1 MDLSAYGSG
10 IFGSQRSKSMGSF
23 KLRLVIYFM
32 LLALLPLVAAT
43 VAGGEVAERG
53 EVGSADSRLSTALRV
68 AVADYEEQLD
78 EDAAETA
85 RFLARTNSVPQ
96 DLASGNRAALAQTAN
111 AVEHSAFY
119 SPKGDLLAGEPPSPP
134 DGQREVLVRT
144 PDGKLLGSV
153 VVHIPFDNALAKRLA
168 DRAALDDG
176 ARFAIVADERV
187 IAPTTIKG
195 DLDVPHQ
202 QPQFVT
208 VDGVSYR
215 AIGTDLIP
223 REGAKRP
230 AVSLVALSPKAA
242 VDQAVGD
249 LRSRFLLFSAV
260 ALVAVGILAY
270 TFGRTIV
277 RSLGELAAAAG
288 AIANGKLE
296 ERVPVRG
303 RDEFAALGEA
313 FNDMAEQLE
322 QRLRDL
328 DAERGRVRDTIGR
341 FGEALAATHDPYALL
356 PVIVENTVVATGAAG
371 ARLVVD
377 GKEIAHEGN
386 TADGGKPLAIP
397 LGLEGR
403 ESGVLYLTPK
413 EADFSNEARELAH
426 WLGAQASI
434 ALENA
439 RLHRLVE
446 RQANTDGL
454 TELPNR
460 RHFEEALEVE
470 ISRAERFGGSL
481 ALILGDLDEFKQVN
495 DRYGHQAGDDVLQT
509 FADILRSTVR
519 DVDLPARYG
528 GEEFAVLL
536 PQTDLDGAHE
546 LAERLRRALA
556 ARPMSTHPGGLV
568 AVTASFGVAAFPDAP
583 TPAALFASAD
593 EALYR
598 AKRAGKNCVV
608 SADAGTIVRAHD

>member
-1 MDLSAYGSG
+1 
-10 IFGSQRSKSMGSF
+10 MGSF

-43 VAGGEVAERG
+43 VAVSEVAERG
-53 EVGSADSRLSTALRV
+53 ETGSVDSRLSTAIRV
-68 AVADYEEQLD
+68 AQADYQEQLD
-78 EDAAETA
+78 VDAAETA
-85 RFLARTNSVPQ
+85 RSLVHATMVQ
-96 DLASGNRAALAQTAN
+96 EALANHNRSALVGMAKQ
-111 AVEHSAFY
+111 VEHSAFY
-119 SPKGDLLAGEPPSPP
+119 TPGGEFLAGVPPEQF
-134 DGQREVLVRT
+134 DGSRSFKVKDDE
-144 PDGKLLGSV
+144 GKALGSV
-153 VVHIPFDNALAKRLA
+153 VVHIPFDDFLAKHLGSH
-168 DRAALDDG
+168 AALKKGDLFAFVADDG
-176 ARFAIVADERV
+176 V
-187 IAPTTIKG
+187 IAPSSLEG
-195 DLDVPHQ
+195 ALGVPLQ
-202 QPQFVT
+202 RPRFVSIG
-208 VDGVSYR
+208 GVSYR
-215 AIGTDLIP
+215 AVGTNLLA
-223 REGAKRP
+223 ESAGRP
-230 AVSLVALSPKAA
+230 PVAIVALSPKAA
-242 VDQAVGD
+242 IDKAVSD
-249 LRSRFLLFSAV
+249 LRRRFLLFSTV

-288 AIANGKLE
+288 GIAKGKLE

-313 FNDMAEQLE
+313 FNDMAAQLE
-322 QRLRDL
+322 QRLREL
-328 DAERGRVRDTIGR
+328 DAERDRVRLTIAR
-341 FGEALAATHDPYALL
+341 FGDALAATHDPYALL
-356 PVIVENTVVATGAAG
+356 PVIVENTVEATGAGG

-377 GKEIAHEGN
+377 GKEIAREGDPD
-386 TADGGKPLAIP
+386 DGGKPLAIP
-397 LGLEGR
+397 LGLDGR
-403 ESGVLYLTPK
+403 ESGVLYLTPR
-413 EADFSNEARELAH
+413 EADFSDEARELAH
-426 WLGAQASI
+426 WLGSQASI

-481 ALILGDLDEFKQVN
+481 ALILADLDDFKQVN

-509 FADILRSTVR
+509 FADILRATVR
-519 DVDLPARYG
+519 EIDLPARYG

-536 PQTDLDGAHE
+536 PQTDLDGANE

-583 TPAALFASAD
+583 TPAGLFASAD

-598 AKRAGKNCVV
+598 AKRSGKNCVI

>member
-1 MDLSAYGSG
+1 
-10 IFGSQRSKSMGSF
+10 MGSF

-43 VAGGEVAERG
+43 VAFSEVAERG
-53 EVGSADSRLSTALRV
+53 ETGSADSRLSTAIRV
-68 AVADYEEQLD
+68 ALADYEEQLD
-78 EDAAETA
+78 EDAPVTA
-85 RFLARTNSVPQ
+85 RSLARATPVQ
-96 DLASGNRAALAQTAN
+96 QALAIRSRSALVRL
-111 AVEHSAFY
+111 AKEVEHSAFY
-119 SPKGDLLAGEPPSPP
+119 SAKHDFLAGEPRGPF
-134 DGQREVLVRT
+134 DGFREAPVKT
-144 PDGKLLGSV
+144 SAGELLGSV
-153 VVHIPFDNALAKRLA
+153 VVHIPFDAELANHLGS
-168 DRAALDDG
+168 RAALDDG
-176 ARFAIVADERV
+176 DRFAFVVDGRV
-187 IAPTTIKG
+187 IAPDTIKG
-195 DLDVPHQ
+195 ELAVPYQ
-202 QPQFVT
+202 QPRFVT
-208 VDGVSYR
+208 VDGVSFR
-215 AIGTDLIP
+215 ALGTDLIAED
-223 REGAKRP
+223 RLGRP
-230 AVSLVALSPKAA
+230 PVSLVALSPKAA
-242 VDQAVGD
+242 VDEAVGD
-249 LRSRFLLFSAV
+249 LRNRFLLFSAV
-260 ALVAVGILAY
+260 AMFAVGILAY
-270 TFGRTIV
+270 TFARTIV

-288 AIANGKLE
+288 AIAKGKLE

-313 FNDMAEQLE
+313 FNDMAAQLE
-322 QRLRDL
+322 QRLREL

-341 FGEALAATHDPYALL
+341 FGDALAATHDPYTLL
-356 PVIVENTVVATGAAG
+356 PVIVQNTVEATGAAG

-397 LGLEGR
+397 LGLDGR

-413 EADFSNEARELAH
+413 EADFSDEARELAH
-426 WLGAQASI
+426 WLGSQASI

-481 ALILGDLDEFKQVN
+481 ALILADLDDFKQVN

-509 FADILRSTVR
+509 FADILRTTVR
-519 DVDLPARYG
+519 EVDLPSRYG

-536 PQTDLDGAHE
+536 PQTDLEGAHE
-546 LAERLRRALA
+546 LAERLRRALG

-568 AVTASFGVAAFPDAP
+568 AVTASFGVAAFPDAA

>member
-1 MDLSAYGSG
+1 
-10 IFGSQRSKSMGSF
+10 MGSF

-43 VAGGEVAERG
+43 VAFSEVAERG
-53 EVGSADSRLSTALRV
+53 ETGSVDSRLSTAIRV
-68 AVADYEEQLD
+68 AVADYDEQLRQ
-78 EDAAETA
+78 DAAETA
-85 RFLARTNSVPQ
+85 LSLARATQVQ
-96 DLASGNRAALAQTAN
+96 EALLARNRSQLVRLAKE
-111 AVEHSAFY
+111 VENSAFY
-119 SPKGDLLAGEPPSPP
+119 GPTHDFLAGDRPGQF
-134 DGQREVLVRT
+134 DGFGDAPVENS
-144 PDGKLLGSV
+144 DGKLLGTV
-153 VVHIPFDNALAKRLA
+153 VVHIPFDDELARRLGT
-168 DRAALDDG
+168 RAALDRGD
-176 ARFAIVADERV
+176 RFVFVAEDRV
-187 IAPTTIKG
+187 LAPEAIKG
-195 DLDVPHQ
+195 DLAVPQ
-202 QPQFVT
+202 EPRFAT

-215 AIGTDLIP
+215 ALGTDLIADD
-223 REGAKRP
+223 GAMRP
-230 AVSLVALSPKAA
+230 AVALVALSPKAA
-242 VDQAVGD
+242 VDQAVTD
-249 LRSRFLLFSAV
+249 LRNRFLLFSAV
-260 ALVAVGILAY
+260 AMVAVGILAY

-288 AIANGKLE
+288 AIAKGNLE
-296 ERVPVRG
+296 QRVPVRG

-313 FNDMAEQLE
+313 FNDMAAQLE
-322 QRLRDL
+322 QRRREL
-328 DAERGRVRDTIGR
+328 DAERGRARDAIGR
-341 FGEALAATHDPYALL
+341 FGDALAATHDPYALL
-356 PVIVENTVVATGAAG
+356 PVIVRNTVEATGAAG

-377 GKEIAHEGN
+377 GNEIAHEGN

-397 LGLEGR
+397 LGLDGR
-403 ESGVLYLTPK
+403 ESGALYLTPK
-413 EADFSNEARELAH
+413 DADFSDEARELAH
-426 WLGAQASI
+426 WLGSQASI

-460 RHFEEALEVE
+460 RHFEEALEAE

-481 ALILGDLDEFKQVN
+481 ALILADLDDFKQVN

-519 DVDLPARYG
+519 EIDLPARYG
-528 GEEFAVLL
+528 GEEFAILL
-536 PQTDLDGAHE
+536 PQTNLDGASQ

>member
-1 MDLSAYGSG
+1 
-10 IFGSQRSKSMGSF
+10 MGSF

-43 VAGGEVAERG
+43 VAFSEVAERG
-53 EVGSADSRLSTALRV
+53 ETGTVDSRLSTAIRV
-68 AVADYEEQLD
+68 AQADYEEQLE
-78 EDAAETA
+78 EDATDTA
-85 RFLARTNSVPQ
+85 RSLAKATQVQGALETRNRSHLVR
-96 DLASGNRAALAQTAN
+96 LAKE
-111 AVEHSAFY
+111 VENSAFY
-119 SPKGDLLAGEPPSPP
+119 TPEHVFLAGTRPGPFDGFREIPVRSSDGEP
-134 DGQREVLVRT
+134 
-144 PDGKLLGSV
+144 LGSV
-153 VVHIPFDNALAKRLA
+153 VVHIPFDDELTKRLA
-168 DRAALDDG
+168 SRAALDGGD
-176 ARFAIVADERV
+176 RFAFVAKDRL
-187 IAPTTIKG
+187 IAPDT
-195 DLDVPHQ
+195 LESQLAVPHQ
-202 QPQFVT
+202 LPRFVT

-215 AIGTDLIP
+215 ALGSDLIA
-223 REGAKRP
+223 GDSSGRP
-230 AVSLVALSPKAA
+230 AVALVALSPKAA
-242 VDQAVGD
+242 VDTAVAD
-249 LRSRFLLFSAV
+249 LRNRFLLFSAV
-260 ALVAVGILAY
+260 AMVAVGILAY

-288 AIANGKLE
+288 AIAKGKFE
-296 ERVPVRG
+296 QRVPVRG

-313 FNDMAEQLE
+313 FNGMAAQLE
-322 QRLRDL
+322 QRLKEL
-328 DAERGRVRDTIGR
+328 AAERGRFRDTIGR
-341 FGEALAATHDPYALL
+341 FGDALAATHDPYTLL
-356 PVIVENTVVATGAAG
+356 PVIVENTVEATGAAG

-377 GKEIAHEGN
+377 GKEIAREGN
-386 TADGGKPLAIP
+386 PADGGRPLAIP

-413 EADFSNEARELAH
+413 DADFSDEARELAH
-426 WLGAQASI
+426 WLGSQASI

-460 RHFEEALEVE
+460 RHFEEALEAE

-481 ALILGDLDEFKQVN
+481 ALILADLDDFKQVN

-509 FADILRSTVR
+509 FADILRTTVR
-519 DVDLPARYG
+519 EIDLPARYG
-528 GEEFAVLL
+528 GEEFAILL
-536 PQTDLDGAHE
+536 PQTDLDGAHQ

-583 TPAALFASAD
+583 TPAVLFASAD

>member
-1 MDLSAYGSG
+1 
-10 IFGSQRSKSMGSF
+10 MGSF

-43 VAGGEVAERG
+43 VAFSEVAERG
-53 EVGSADSRLSTALRV
+53 ETGSTDSRLSTAIRV
-68 AVADYEEQLD
+68 AQADYEDQLD
-78 EDAAETA
+78 EETEETA
-85 RFLARTNSVPQ
+85 RSLARATRVQ
-96 DLASGNRAALAQTAN
+96 QALATRSRSALVRL
-111 AVEHSAFY
+111 AKEVEHSAFY
-119 SPKGDLLAGEPPSPP
+119 SPSHDFLAGERPGPFDGVREVPVKDS
-134 DGQREVLVRT
+134 DGQ
-144 PDGKLLGSV
+144 LLGSV
-153 VVHIPFDNALAKRLA
+153 VLHVPFDDRLA
-168 DRAALDDG
+168 RHLGSRAALDGGD
-176 ARFAIVADERV
+176 RFAFVVDGRV
-187 IAPTTIKG
+187 IAPDTIEG
-195 DLDVPHQ
+195 ELAVPHQ
-202 QPQFVT
+202 EPRFIS
-208 VDGVSYR
+208 VDGVRYR
-215 AIGTDLIP
+215 ALGTDLIT
-223 REGAKRP
+223 GDSMGRP
-230 AVSLVALSPKAA
+230 PVALIALSPKAA
-242 VDQAVGD
+242 VDKAVGD
-249 LRSRFLLFSAV
+249 LRNRFLLFSAV
-260 ALVAVGILAY
+260 AMVAVGILAY

-288 AIANGKLE
+288 AIAKGKFE
-296 ERVPVRG
+296 QRVPVRG

-313 FNDMAEQLE
+313 FNDMATQLE
-322 QRLRDL
+322 QRLREL
-328 DAERGRVRDTIGR
+328 EAERGRVRDTIGR
-341 FGEALAATHDPYALL
+341 FGDALAATHDPYTLL
-356 PVIVENTVVATGAAG
+356 PVIVQNTVEATGAAG

-397 LGLEGR
+397 LGLDGR
-403 ESGVLYLTPK
+403 ESGVLYLTPR
-413 EADFSNEARELAH
+413 EADFSDEARELAH
-426 WLGAQASI
+426 WLGSQASI

-460 RHFEEALEVE
+460 RQFEEALEVE

-481 ALILGDLDEFKQVN
+481 ALILGDLDDFKQVN

-509 FADILRSTVR
+509 FADILRATVR
-519 DVDLPARYG
+519 EIDLPARYG

-583 TPAALFASAD
+583 TPASLFASAD

>member
-1 MDLSAYGSG
+1 
-10 IFGSQRSKSMGSF
+10 MGSF
-23 KLRLVIYFM
+23 KLRLVTYFM

-43 VAGGEVAERG
+43 VAFGEVAERG
-53 EVGSADSRLSTALRV
+53 ELGAADSRLSTAIRV
-68 AVADYEEQLD
+68 AFADYKEQLD

-96 DLASGNRAALAQTAN
+96 DLASGSRAALAQTAN

-119 SPKGDLLAGEPPSPP
+119 SPKGDLLAGEPPGSF
-134 DGQREVLVRT
+134 DGHREVLVRNS
-144 PDGKLLGSV
+144 DGELLGSV
-153 VVHIPFDNALAKRLA
+153 VVHIPSDDALARRLA
-168 DRAALDDG
+168 DRAALDEGD
-176 ARFAIVADERV
+176 RFVIVADEHAV
-187 IAPTTIKG
+187 APTTIKG

-208 VDGVSYR
+208 VDGVTYR
-215 AIGTDLIP
+215 AVGTDLLP
-223 REGAKRP
+223 RDRKRP

-249 LRSRFLLFSAV
+249 LRRRFLLFSAV

-277 RSLGELAAAAG
+277 GSLGKLAAAAD
-288 AIANGKLE
+288 AIAKGELE

-303 RDEFAALGEA
+303 RDEFAALGDA
-313 FNDMAEQLE
+313 FNDMAAQLE
-322 QRLRDL
+322 QRLREL
-328 DAERGRVRDTIGR
+328 DAERARVRDTIGR

-460 RHFEEALEVE
+460 RHFEEALDVE

-481 ALILGDLDEFKQVN
+481 ALILADLDDFKQVN

-509 FADILRSTVR
+509 FADILRTTVR
-519 DVDLPARYG
+519 EIDLPARYG

-536 PQTDLDGAHE
+536 PQTDLEGASE

-568 AVTASFGVAAFPDAP
+568 AVTASFGVAAFPEAP

-598 AKRAGKNCVV
+598 AKRAGKNCVI
-608 SADAGTIVRAHD
+608 SADADTIVRAHD

>member
-1 MDLSAYGSG
+1 
-10 IFGSQRSKSMGSF
+10 MGSF

-43 VAGGEVAERG
+43 VAFSEVAERG
-53 EVGSADSRLSTALRV
+53 ETGAVDSRLSTAIRV
-68 AVADYEEQLD
+68 AQADYEEQLE
-78 EDAAETA
+78 EDATETA
-85 RFLARTNSVPQ
+85 RSLAKATQVQQALETRNRSQLVR
-96 DLASGNRAALAQTAN
+96 LAKE
-111 AVEHSAFY
+111 VENSAFY
-119 SPKGDLLAGEPPSPP
+119 TPQHGFLAGERPGVF
-134 DGQREVLVRT
+134 DGFREIPVRSSSGQ
-144 PDGKLLGSV
+144 PLGSV
-153 VVHIPFDNALAKRLA
+153 VVHIPFDDELTKRLA
-168 DRAALDDG
+168 SRAALDGGD
-176 ARFAIVADERV
+176 RFAFVAKDRL
-187 IAPTTIKG
+187 IAPDAIEG
-195 DLDVPHQ
+195 ELAVPHQ
-202 QPQFVT
+202 QPRFVP

-215 AIGTDLIP
+215 ALGTDLIA
-223 REGAKRP
+223 GDSSGRP
-230 AVSLVALSPKAA
+230 AVTLVALSPKAA
-242 VDQAVGD
+242 VDTAVTD
-249 LRSRFLLFSAV
+249 LRNRFLLFSAV
-260 ALVAVGILAY
+260 AMVAVGILAY

-288 AIANGKLE
+288 AIAKGKLE
-296 ERVPVRG
+296 QRVPVRG
-303 RDEFAALGEA
+303 RDEFAALGQA
-313 FNDMAEQLE
+313 FNDMAAQLE
-322 QRLRDL
+322 QRLKEL
-328 DAERGRVRDTIGR
+328 AAERGRVRDTIGR
-341 FGEALAATHDPYALL
+341 FGDALAATHDPYALL
-356 PVIVENTVVATGAAG
+356 PVIVENTVAATGAAG

-377 GKEIAHEGN
+377 GNEIAREGN
-386 TADGGKPLAIP
+386 PADGGRPLAIP

-413 EADFSNEARELAH
+413 DADFSDEARELAH
-426 WLGAQASI
+426 WLGSQASI

-481 ALILGDLDEFKQVN
+481 ALILADLDDFKQVN

-509 FADILRSTVR
+509 FADILRTTVR
-519 DVDLPARYG
+519 EIDLPSRYG

>member
-10 IFGSQRSKSMGSF
+10 TFGSQRSRMGSF

-43 VAGGEVAERG
+43 VAFSEVAERG
-53 EVGSADSRLSTALRV
+53 ETGSTDSRLSTAIRV
-68 AVADYEEQLD
+68 AVADYEEQLE
-78 EDAAETA
+78 EDTIRTA
-85 RFLARTNSVPQ
+85 RSLARATQVQEALDTLNRS
-96 DLASGNRAALAQTAN
+96 DLVRLAKE
-111 AVEHSAFY
+111 VEHSAFY
-119 SPKGDLLAGEPPSPP
+119 SPRYDFLAGDRPGSF
-134 DGQREVLVRT
+134 DGFREVPVKGSDNER
-144 PDGKLLGSV
+144 LGSV
-153 VVHIPFDNALAKRLA
+153 VVHIPFDDELAERLA
-168 DRAALDDG
+168 SRAALDGGDH
-176 ARFAIVADERV
+176 FAFVANDRV
-187 IAPTTIKG
+187 IAPKSLTG
-195 DLDVPHQ
+195 DLGVPHQ
-202 QPQFVT
+202 QPRFVT

-215 AIGTDLIP
+215 ALGTDLIA
-223 REGAKRP
+223 GDSTGRP
-230 AVSLVALSPKAA
+230 PVALVALSPKAV
-242 VDQAVGD
+242 VDQAVRD

-288 AIANGKLE
+288 AIARGKLE

-303 RDEFAALGEA
+303 RDEFAALGDA
-313 FNDMAEQLE
+313 FNDMAAQLE
-322 QRLRDL
+322 QRLREL
-328 DAERGRVRDTIGR
+328 DAERARVRDTIGR
-341 FGEALAATHDPYALL
+341 FGDALAATHEPYALL
-356 PVIVENTVVATGAAG
+356 PVIVQNTVAATGAAG
-371 ARLVVD
+371 ARLLVN
-377 GKEIAHEGN
+377 GKEIAREGN
-386 TADGGKPLAIP
+386 PADGGKPLAIP
-397 LGLEGR
+397 LGLDGR
-403 ESGVLYLTPK
+403 ESGVLFLTPK
-413 EADFSNEARELAH
+413 EADFSDEARELAH
-426 WLGAQASI
+426 WLGSQASI

-460 RHFEEALEVE
+460 RHFEEALDVE
-470 ISRAERFGGSL
+470 ISRAERFSGSL
-481 ALILGDLDEFKQVN
+481 ALILADLDDFKQVN

-509 FADILRSTVR
+509 FADILRTTVR
-519 DVDLPARYG
+519 EIDLPARYG

-536 PQTDLDGAHE
+536 PQTDLDGAHQ

-593 EALYR
+593 EALYQ